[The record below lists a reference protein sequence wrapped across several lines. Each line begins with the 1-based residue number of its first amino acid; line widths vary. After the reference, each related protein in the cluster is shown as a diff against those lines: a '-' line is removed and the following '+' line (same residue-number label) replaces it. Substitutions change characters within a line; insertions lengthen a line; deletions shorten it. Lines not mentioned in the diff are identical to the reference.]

1 MKSRLLNGWDVAR
14 VIRAAFAVMF
24 VVAAIQ
30 GREPIAWFAA
40 AFFGMQAVFNVG
52 CCGIWACQPG
62 TKATAAPDL
71 NTPVTYE
78 EIR

>member
-1 MKSRLLNGWDVAR
+1 MKSRLLHGWDLTR
-14 VIRAAFAVMF
+14 IIRAAFAVMF
-24 VVAAIQ
+24 VLAAIQ

-52 CCGIWACQPG
+52 CCGIGTCQPG

-71 NTPVTYE
+71 NAPVTYE